1 MKLKL
6 KQEITDRSLSY
17 FLALLG
23 AIILYFV
30 IINIGRI
37 FTSLGWFAQLMMPF
51 VYGFVIAY
59 LLKTPLKYV
68 EKGIFWLKDK
78 AGLKKDLKGLIRV
91 ISLVITLLLAL
102 ALIIGFL
109 SIVLPQLI
117 SSITLFIS
125 NLPEYLDNAQELLTE
140 ISQKAAFS
148 SEFINKSIE
157 IWGQVVQKFS
167 ELMKTALPLAIT
179 AILTVSAQ
187 LVDIV
192 VGIIVAIYFL
202 LGKERFTAQIKK
214 LMYALLPKSSANYL
228 VEKARFTNKTFS
240 KYISGQLTDAA
251 VLGTICFI
259 AMSIFDMPYA
269 VLVSVIITVTNV
281 IPIIGPFIGA
291 IPSIF
296 IISLVSLP
304 SALGFALLILVLQQ
318 LDGNILVPLIVGES
332 TGLSGFWV
340 FLAIFIGGGLFGI
353 VGVIVAVPTMAVLYS
368 IVKELVEN
376 RLKRKSLSTETQDYL
391 KN

>member
-23 AIILYFV
+23 AIILYFA
-30 IINIGRI
+30 ITNLGTI
-37 FTSLGWFAQLMMPF
+37 FTSLGWFVQLMMPF

-68 EKGIFWLKDK
+68 EKGMFWIKGK
-78 AGLKKDLKGLIRV
+78 TGIKKDLKGLIRV
-91 ISLVITLLLAL
+91 ISLVITMLLAL

-148 SEFINKSIE
+148 SEFVNKSIE

-179 AILTVSAQ
+179 TILTVSAQ

-259 AMSIFDMPYA
+259 AMSIFNMPYA

-368 IVKELVEN
+368 IIKELVEN

>member
-23 AIILYFV
+23 AIILYFA
-30 IINIGRI
+30 ITNLGTI
-37 FTSLGWFAQLMMPF
+37 FTSLGWFVQLMMPF

-68 EKGIFWLKDK
+68 EKGMFWIKGK
-78 AGLKKDLKGLIRV
+78 TGIKKDLKGLIRV
-91 ISLVITLLLAL
+91 ISLVITMLLAL

-148 SEFINKSIE
+148 SEFVNKSIE

-179 AILTVSAQ
+179 TILTVSAQ

-259 AMSIFDMPYA
+259 AMSIFNMPYA

-368 IVKELVEN
+368 IIKELVEN
-376 RLKRKSLSTETQDYL
+376 RLKRKSLSIETQDYL